1 MSSARDL
8 AELLRIYRELK
19 KSVEPILKPLEELR
33 AELLR
38 PIAQPVEEE
47 FRKTLSSILYSWV
60 TDLGS
65 AKELQRADVEELYKK
80 IKEHFK

>member
-8 AELLRIYRELK
+8 AELIRAYRELK
-19 KSVEPILKPLEELR
+19 RSVEPVLRPIEELR
-33 AELLR
+33 AALVEPVAGPVRDELKK
-38 PIAQPVEEE
+38 A
-47 FRKTLSSILYSWV
+47 LSAVLYSWV

-65 AKELQRADVEELYKK
+65 AKELEGSDLEELYKK

>member
-1 MSSARDL
+1 MSSARNL

-19 KSVEPILKPLEELR
+19 KSVEPILKPIEELR
-33 AELLR
+33 AELVR
-38 PIAQPVEEE
+38 PITQPVEEE
-47 FRKTLSSILYSWV
+47 FKKTLNSILYSWV

-65 AKELQRADVEELYKK
+65 ARELQKADLEELYKK